1 MLAAGDEGLDAESI
15 SGRDDF
21 SHGYEL
27 LKELDPVAAN
37 RIHPNNHRKVR
48 FHVCY
53 FLLYWIDS

>member
-1 MLAAGDEGLDAESI
+1 MEIFLLLTVVNEGLDVESI

-21 SHGYEL
+21 SRGYEL

-48 FHVCY
+48 F
-53 FLLYWIDS
+53 LI